1 MPEQKQEQK
10 TQETE
15 VSVLD
20 DLLEGQEEQKDTTVE
35 GEEGQQAAGASEGE
49 VKKDIDPLDDLLA
62 TLNDAAG
69 QQIDAG
75 GTQQIQPQPQPQQ
88 QQVIQPAQQ
97 QQQSYAQYQPP
108 VIEKPTF
115 QISQADYDDAVA
127 SPAGLQ
133 RFADKIVSTVL
144 NAVQKPLTDGI
155 SGAANFALQNA
166 LTKTVETVSPI
177 IDHKVNIRGT
187 ISEWWADNKDLIKA
201 RNLVGAA
208 ANRIAAKNP
217 NISLEK
223 LLQES
228 GNEVRKLI
236 KNLQTKSTSQGK
248 PKASSASLNGTR
260 QSGTQGS
267 NKRKDSIMAQLGI
280 PS

>member
-1 MPEQKQEQK
+1 MPELKQEQK

-97 QQQSYAQYQPP
+97 QQQSYVQYQPP

>member
-1 MPEQKQEQK
+1 MPELKQEQK

-15 VSVLD
+15 VSVSD
-20 DLLEGQEEQKDTTVE
+20 DLLEGQEEQKDTTTE
-35 GEEGQQAAGASEGE
+35 GKEGQQAAGEDEGE
-49 VKKDIDPLDDLLA
+49 TKKDADPLDDLLT

-69 QQIDAG
+69 QQIGVEVTEQA
-75 GTQQIQPQPQPQQ
+75 QPQPQQ
-88 QQVIQPAQQ
+88 QVAQPIQPAQQ
-97 QQQSYAQYQPP
+97 QQQSYVQYQPP

>member
-1 MPEQKQEQK
+1 MPELKQEQK

-20 DLLEGQEEQKDTTVE
+20 DLLGEQEEQRDTTAE
-35 GEEGQQAAGASEGE
+35 GEEGQQAAGESEGG
-49 VKKDIDPLDDLLA
+49 VKKDIDPLDDLLT

-69 QQIDAG
+69 QQIGVGVTEQA
-75 GTQQIQPQPQPQQ
+75 QPQPQQ
-88 QQVIQPAQQ
+88 QVTQPIQPAQQ
-97 QQQSYAQYQPP
+97 QQQFYAQYQPP

-133 RFADKIVSTVL
+133 KFADKIVSAVL
-144 NAVQKPLTDGI
+144 SAVQKPLTDGI

-177 IDHKVNIRGT
+177 IDHKVNVRGT

-217 NISLEK
+217 SISLEK
-223 LLQES
+223 LLDES

-236 KNLQTKSTSQGK
+236 KNLQAKSASQEK
-248 PKASSASLNGTR
+248 PKTSSASLNGTR

-267 NKRKDSIMAQLGI
+267 NKRKDSIMAQLGF